1 MSTRFISFCVIT
13 CIFFM
18 SCDDASSLLEEELTV
33 STKNSLYELE
43 LSVSNNITDSN
54 IPISF
59 ESKVTRIEIDSDT
72 LQVNTD
78 PVSDSAENDLYRL
91 DLNLTSG
98 ATDYAT
104 PVEFNISVIR
114 TKKFTIRP
122 DLKVVGYW
130 SLYQLEIDGDKV
142 NVAQFP
148 EIYEF
153 FPDSAFSLVT
163 VNTLTGDTSY
173 VGGAWEYEPATA
185 TGGTMKYKQM
195 GKTIDMTISFDHA
208 SPIIPLD
215 GFMIWSYSDGGFE
228 YYKALVKVEATDLSG
243 TGLIEP
249 QSFLLASAG
258 GGEIPEY
265 ATNET
270 PLYLDN
276 EIGASYDINGFFKPD
291 ENFSKGIVIA
301 TLLTD
306 SSYALNVSA
315 NIQLYES
322 LYDTLAFTYM
332 SFSTVGGELVVSG
345 LEDPLVPIFIDLPN
359 LVGKSYT
366 ASGSFIPGT
375 DFVKGSIDVSLKD
388 KRYSTLNLSVP
399 IKINQ
404 IENQ

>member
-1 MSTRFISFCVIT
+1 MSRSFKSFCFLA
-13 CIFFM
+13 CIFIL
-18 SCDDASSLLEEELTV
+18 SCDDAKNLLEKELTV

-54 IPISF
+54 IPITF
-59 ESKVTRIEIDSDT
+59 ESKLTRIEIDSDT

-78 PVSDSAENDLYRL
+78 PVSDSAENNLYRL

-98 ATDYAT
+98 ATDYGT
-104 PVEFNISVIR
+104 PVEFNLSVTR

-130 SLYQLEIDGDKV
+130 SLYQLEIDGENV

-153 FPDSAFSLVT
+153 FPDSSYSMLT

-173 VGGAWEYEPATA
+173 VGGAWEYNPVT
-185 TGGTMKYKQM
+185 TTSGNMKYKQM
-195 GKTIDMTISFDHA
+195 GNTIDMTVSFDHK

-215 GFMIWSYSDGGFE
+215 GFMIWSYSDGDAE

-249 QSFLLASAG
+249 QSFLTASAG
-258 GGEIPEY
+258 GGTIPEY

-276 EIGASYDINGFFKPD
+276 EVGARYDLNGFFQPD

-315 NIQLYES
+315 NIELYES

-332 SFSTVGGELVVSG
+332 SFSTVGGELVISG
-345 LEDPLVPIFIDLPN
+345 VQEPLDPIFIDLPN

-366 ASGSFIPGT
+366 ASGSFMPGM
-375 DFVKGSIDVSLKD
+375 DFVKGSVGISLED
-388 KRYSTLNLSVP
+388 NRYPTLNLSIP

-404 IENQ
+404 IEE